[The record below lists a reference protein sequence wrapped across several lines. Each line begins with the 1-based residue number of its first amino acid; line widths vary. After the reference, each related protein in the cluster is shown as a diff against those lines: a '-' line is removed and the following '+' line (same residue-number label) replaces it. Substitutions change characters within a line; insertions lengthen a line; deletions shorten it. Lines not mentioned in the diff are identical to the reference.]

1 MRHGMLPLTTK
12 TEGAEDLTLPS
23 NLEEILSSSQTN
35 PVVSKGKQ
43 E

>member
-1 MRHGMLPLTTK
+1 MTKK
-12 TEGAEDLTLPS
+12 TERAEDLTLLR